1 MSRTTQI
8 LHLRHESQSA
18 QKITKSHRAAA
29 NRSETTS
36 MLPVVQAAD
45 TSAAARRLNQASV
58 TERLQRNHWG
68 GVRRR
73 TETQYID
80 FRAVKF
86 WYFCIFVCF
95 WGDSENMI
103 GWYLHV
109 EEKQ

>member
-1 MSRTTQI
+1 MKVNQSRKLQDPT
-8 LHLRHESQSA
+8 
-18 QKITKSHRAAA
+18 RAAA

-58 TERLQRNHWG
+58 TERLQRNHSG
-68 GVRRR
+68 GRPRRR

-86 WYFCIFVCF
+86 WTLSIFVCF

-109 EEKQ
+109 EEEQ

>member
-8 LHLRHESQSA
+8 LHLRHESHSA

-109 EEKQ
+109 EEEQ